1 MPSKDIK
8 FKLSRS
14 HADVCAYLKSEF
26 EEMSCQV
33 LNIFDRSSDDLA
45 NGIILLQ
52 KIPYYNLD
60 CLQMAVEAECM
71 DFLSLPSVQ
80 NLLTDIWN
88 GKIENKPGFKSKFK
102 VFTQSRLYF
111 YILTVISSSSFV
123 AFHSD
128 CWLRFYSSIPKQD

>member
-1 MPSKDIK
+1 
-8 FKLSRS
+8 
-14 HADVCAYLKSEF
+14 
-26 EEMSCQV
+26 MSCQV

-88 GKIENKPGFKSKFK
+88 GKIENKPGFKAKFK
-102 VFTQSRLYF
+102 VTLDH
-111 YILTVISSSSFV
+111 T
-123 AFHSD
+123 
-128 CWLRFYSSIPKQD
+128 